1 MLMQPKRRKYRKQHI
16 PVLKGK
22 AKRGYEVAFGTYGL
36 KAMEN
41 GYLSSRQL
49 ESIRK
54 VIVRRTRKV
63 GRIWMRVFPDV
74 PFTKKGLEMPMGKGK
89 GDVDQYKAPVK
100 QGKIILEITGIS
112 EEEAKDVFRQAA
124 RKLPIK
130 AKMVQKGEIH

>member
-1 MLMQPKRRKYRKQHI
+1 MQPKRRKYRKQHI

-100 QGKIILEITGIS
+100 QGKIILEVTGIS

>member
-1 MLMQPKRRKYRKQHI
+1 MMQPKRRKYRKQHI
-16 PVLKGK
+16 PVLKGV

-49 ESIRK
+49 ESVRK
-54 VIVRRTRKV
+54 VVVRRTRKV
-63 GRIWMRVFPDV
+63 GKIWMRVFPDV

-100 QGKIILEITGIS
+100 KGKIILEVTGIS
-112 EEEAKDVFRQAA
+112 EAEAKDVFRQAA

-130 AKMVQKGEIH
+130 AKMVEKGEIH